1 MSNFTPSKFVTRTGR
16 VVWAGGDDGTLY
28 TPSTKDYEGNPRT
41 VKNGPDAGKPAHRH
55 EFGLAIAKQPGE
67 THWGQTPEGAIIWA
81 QGHKDHPGSASR
93 PDFAWKV
100 TDGDSQIP
108 GKAKNGKPGRKP
120 CDKEGFAGH
129 WVFTFSS
136 AFPIK
141 FVNSDGSAYLLEP
154 NAVKVGDYV
163 QVAANV
169 VGNTGA
175 TPGVYLNHDCVALQG
190 YGAPITNGPDPS
202 TLGFGKGP
210 APAGMSTV
218 PVGAMTAPPVP
229 AAAAPAAPAPLPAA
243 ALPSAPLPSPTPP
256 APAAAA
262 PAPLPTPT
270 PTPPPAPVAVAPN
283 PAILGTA
290 PPAPAP
296 APPAPPTPTAPQMT
310 AKAQY
315 TYDQYKASG
324 WTDDM
329 LRAHA
334 LMV

>member
-1 MSNFTPSKFVTRTGR
+1 MTFTATKFITRTGR

-28 TPSTKDYEGNPRT
+28 TPSTKDYEGNPRV
-41 VKNGPDAGKPAHRH
+41 VKSGPDAGKPAYRH
-55 EFGLAIAKQPGE
+55 EFGLAIAKVAGE

-108 GKAKNGKPGRKP
+108 GKAKNGKPGRRP

-129 WVFTFSS
+129 WIFTFSS
-136 AFPIK
+136 SFAIK
-141 FVNSDGSAYLLEP
+141 FCNANGSAYLLEP

-163 QVAANV
+163 QVAATV

-175 TPGVYLNHDCVALQG
+175 TPGVYLNHDVVALQG
-190 YGAPITNGPDPS
+190 YGQPITNGPDPS

-210 APAGMSTV
+210 APAGMSTT
-218 PVGAMTAPPVP
+218 PVGGMSAPPAVP
-229 AAAAPAAPAPLPAA
+229 GIPAPVAAPAPLPSAP
-243 ALPSAPLPSPTPP
+243 LPSAPLPSPTPP

-262 PAPLPTPT
+262 PAPLPLPT
-270 PTPPPAPVAVAPN
+270 PTAVVPN
-283 PAILGTA
+283 PGILGTA

-296 APPAPPTPTAPQMT
+296 APPAPPAAPAAPQMT

-324 WTDDM
+324 WTDDT
-329 LRAHA
+329 LRAHG